1 MTTTTSQEWNAFH
14 TSTGMYQHESYGH
27 LLLEGPDSTTFLQ
40 RLTSNDVVS
49 LGVDQGQYNALLD
62 RKGMVASLFY
72 LLRLSEEKFCLFTPP
87 QLTQKT
93 QTLLSKMKFREK
105 LTITDISKDRCLV
118 KVIGPTADA
127 VHKTLFLSDPKFED
141 GDGGHRGEIELSP
154 RFEWREET
162 YGPPCWNI
170 SMPLSELSTFL
181 KQDKLTFPLLSDE
194 TFQLIRMEACVPE
207 YGVDVDET
215 HILLEIQRPIAY
227 KRQKGCY
234 PGQEVVE
241 KILTYGKGRAPKTL
255 VRFSMEGKQDIF
267 GGTEIFSEK
276 KEPAGNVTS
285 ALFHP
290 LENKTIVLGY
300 LAHKFLEE
308 KNFLIQHQPA
318 QVFVP
323 SV

>member
-1 MTTTTSQEWNAFH
+1 MTTTSQEWNAFR
-14 TSTGMYQHESYGH
+14 TGTGVYRHESYGH
-27 LLLEGPDSTTFLQ
+27 LLLEGPDAGTFLQ
-40 RLTSNDVVS
+40 RVTSNDVVS
-49 LGVDQGQYNALLD
+49 LEVGQGQYNSLLD

-72 LLRLSEEKFCLFTPP
+72 LLRLSEEKLCLFTPP

-93 QTLLSKMKFREK
+93 QALLSKMKFREK

-118 KVIGPTADA
+118 KLVGPTADA
-127 VHKTLFLSDPKFED
+127 VHKTLFLSDPY
-141 GDGGHRGEIELSP
+141 L
-154 RFEWREET
+154 WREET

-170 SMPLSELSTFL
+170 SIPLGDLPTFL
-181 KQDKLTFPLLSDE
+181 KQGELTSPLLSEE
-194 TFQLIRMEACVPE
+194 TFQLIRMEAVVPE

-215 HILLEIQRPIAY
+215 HILLEIQKPIAY

-241 KILTYGKGRAPKTL
+241 KILTYGKGRAPNTL
-255 VRFSMEGKQDIF
+255 VRFSLEGKQDIE

-276 KEPAGNVTS
+276 KELAGNVTS

-308 KNFLIQHQPA
+308 RNFLIQHQPA